1 MLIYFIIWYFIH
13 LFCFGWL
20 HDWHHARSGISDAD
34 YQAYLDDYEANTS
47 KGKSK
52 LQIWLS
58 DTLPGGRKRHR
69 WCREHAADPA
79 VYDRLLWV
87 IRLAELPALLFGI
100 WFLLAFWSD
109 SLPPDWSYIP
119 ILGIMAYDVILLLLG
134 MRWRRSSK

>member
-1 MLIYFIIWYFIH
+1 MLTIFVLWYFFH
-13 LFCFGWL
+13 LFCSSWL

-34 YQAYLDDYEANTS
+34 YQAYLDDYEANAS

-58 DTLPGGRKRHR
+58 DTLPGGRKQHR

-87 IRLAELPALLFGI
+87 IRLAELPALVFGI
-100 WFLLAFWSD
+100 WFLLAFCSHAK
-109 SLPPDWSYIP
+109 LPGWIYIA
-119 ILGIMAYDVILLLLG
+119 IIVYDLILLLLG
-134 MRWRRSSK
+134 IRWRRSSK